1 MRNKSLIFV
10 LVFCAS
16 IFTNKIDAQSQY
28 AIDIDAQLNHDTIT
42 YGQSFDILVTI
53 TNTGTFPITTPIYLW
68 YGSHSINATSID
80 PNSIYQFPLTIYP
93 NILGFDPN
101 ESITVNIQSMTNMP
115 ATTTSALQTG
125 DNLIVIW
132 PSSLVPINTDSA
144 TTSVHVLNTTTTVD
158 FISPIKIEDGI
169 IYDVFG
175 RVHKSLKSLPI
186 GSMYIRNGKKYIL
199 LDK

>member
-1 MRNKSLIFV
+1 MFFLTF
-10 LVFCAS
+10 
-16 IFTNKIDAQSQY
+16 
-28 AIDIDAQLNHDTIT
+28 
-42 YGQSFDILVTI
+42 GQSFDILVTI

-93 NILGFDPN
+93 NVLGFDPN

-144 TTSVHVLNTTTTVD
+144 TTPVHVLNTTTTVD

-169 IYDVFG
+169 IYDVYG

-186 GSMYIRNGKKYIL
+186 GSMYIRNGKKNIL

>member
-1 MRNKSLIFV
+1 MKNKSLIFV

-16 IFTNKIDAQSQY
+16 IFSNEIDAQYS
-28 AIDIDAQLNHDTIT
+28 IDIDAQLNHDTIT
-42 YGQSFDILVTI
+42 YGQGFDILVTL
-53 TNTGTFPITTPIYLW
+53 TNTGSFAITTPIYLW
-68 YGSHSINATSID
+68 YGSRSVNVLSID
-80 PNSIYQFPLTIYP
+80 PSSIYQFPLTIYP
-93 NILGFDPN
+93 NVLGFDPN
-101 ESITVNIQSMTNMP
+101 ESISINIQSMSSMP

-144 TTSVHVLNTTTTVD
+144 ITPVHVLNTTTSVEEINP
-158 FISPIKIEDGI
+158 FNFEDGI

-175 RVHKSLKSLPI
+175 RVHKSIKTLPI

-199 LDK
+199 LEK